1 MYNSAESRAKKKPSA
16 QLAHIQR
23 EWCKGCPNGSS
34 VVLPNELLQCF
45 PAAGGQ
51 RVMVQEEG
59 LGAVCMQEACKH
71 PSQLR

>member
-1 MYNSAESRAKKKPSA
+1 MYNSAESRAKKKTSV
-16 QLAHIQR
+16 QLAYIQR
-23 EWCKGCPNGSS
+23 EWCKGCPNSS
-34 VVLPNELLQCF
+34 PVVLPNELLQGL

-59 LGAVCMQEACKH
+59 LGAVCMQACKH